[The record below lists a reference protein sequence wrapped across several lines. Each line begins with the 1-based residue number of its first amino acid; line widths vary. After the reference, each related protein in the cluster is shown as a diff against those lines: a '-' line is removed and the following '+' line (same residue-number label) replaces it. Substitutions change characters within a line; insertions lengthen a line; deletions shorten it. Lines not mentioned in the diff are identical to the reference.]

1 MRKYKDRRGVEHS
14 VEITLLHRRQIRE
27 RLEIDLVQ
35 CAHDMDALQ
44 RMLDEISTDDLCQ
57 WEMLAI
63 IEGVTAEALM
73 DAADGDTA
81 VAASEALLGA
91 IVDFFPQR
99 SPVRAPLMTLLQKTR
114 DSQEAAIQAARVE
127 MLKIVEG
134 LDMSSV
140 LDHVPAPMNG

>member
-35 CAHDMDALQ
+35 CAHEREALEA
-44 RMLDEISTDDLCQ
+44 MLNEVSTDDLCQ

-63 IEGVTAEALM
+63 IEGTTAEALM
-73 DAADGDTA
+73 DAADGETA
-81 VAASEALLGA
+81 VAANEALIEA
-91 IVDFFPQR
+91 IIDFFPER
-99 SPVRAPLMTLLQKTR
+99 SPLKAPLREYIRKAME
-114 DSQEAAIQAARVE
+114 SQQAALQAVETE
-127 MLKIVEG
+127 MLRIVEG
-134 LDMSSV
+134 LNMSSV